1 MYNHLSTLENVMAE
15 SANQKKINLI
25 KKILPYFGLLIAILI
40 ESLVPNHR
48 RHPDAGGRYYL
59 FLLCLALAV
68 YTVVFAVS
76 VFVKKLSEKLEHNGP
91 FYFGVTIIFAILN
104 FITAKKQLMPAL
116 LFPSFDNILAVFVE
130 KPGLMLK
137 NVASSFELLSLGIL
151 FGVAVG
157 FFTGV
162 LLGFSRRAHYW
173 LNPIIK
179 VIGPVPATAW
189 IPVVLVI
196 FPTVFGASVFLVA
209 LAVWFPVVLL
219 TSAGIQ
225 NIPKVY
231 FEVGKTLGSTSFY
244 QVVRIAIP
252 AALPNIFQGIFFGVC
267 SAFVALMTGEMF
279 GVEHGI
285 GQYIMMCKETTDY
298 KGIYASLIL
307 MVLFCSIVIA
317 ILFKIRGY
325 FLKWQKGLVKY

>member
-1 MYNHLSTLENVMAE
+1 MYKLLSTLENVMAE
-15 SANQKKINLI
+15 FLNQKKLNLI
-25 KKILPYFGLLIAILI
+25 KKSLPYVGLLIAIVI
-40 ESLVPNHR
+40 EFIVPNHR
-48 RHPDAGGRYYL
+48 RHPDVGGRYYL
-59 FLLCLALAV
+59 LLLCLALVV

-76 VFVKKLSEKLEHNGP
+76 VFVKKLSKKLEQNGP
-91 FYFGVTIIFAILN
+91 FYFGVTIIFALLN

-137 NVASSFELLSLGIL
+137 NVVSSFELLALGIF
-151 FGVAVG
+151 FGIATG

-225 NIPKVY
+225 VS
-231 FEVGKTLGSTSFY
+231 GSSFNEC
-244 QVVRIAIP
+244 R
-252 AALPNIFQGIFFGVC
+252 N
-267 SAFVALMTGEMF
+267 S
-279 GVEHGI
+279 
-285 GQYIMMCKETTDY
+285 
-298 KGIYASLIL
+298 
-307 MVLFCSIVIA
+307 
-317 ILFKIRGY
+317 
-325 FLKWQKGLVKY
+325 KYSKSVF